1 MEKMEEMN
9 CIECAKQ
16 ANKPKAK
23 KLYAVQSATR
33 FSPRLFLQAYSGEQ
47 AKLLAGKV
55 LSGEYWVHARE
66 EQEIPLYAHY
76 VTDKGKLR
84 QKME

>member
-1 MEKMEEMN
+1 MEKMN
-9 CIECAKQ
+9 CNECAGQ
-16 ANKPKAK
+16 CHKPKTD
-23 KLYAVQSATR
+23 KLYSVQSATR
-33 FSPRLFLQAYSGEQ
+33 FSPRLFLQAYSGKQ
-47 AKLLAGKV
+47 AKLIASIV

-76 VTDKGKLR
+76 VTDKGELR